1 MREKEGYIMDAKKA
15 TLVINPRTGENV
27 AKISDIL
34 AILDAAGWKTSI
46 SLKEYGGHALKLAQ
60 QASQEKS
67 DLVIAYGGDGTLN
80 QVVNGVM
87 NTQKAQSAVA
97 VIPGGTANV
106 WAGEV
111 GIPGDPVKAALSLV
125 NSEARKVDVGHIEVK
140 GLSYAEDVA
149 QEEPE
154 SGKKKGNKK
163 KKASMQGSSKAT
175 HHFLLMAG
183 LGIDAAIMQGV
194 SKPLKYRVGPLAV
207 GLSAAKV
214 LPEQRAF
221 PIEVRSTEEG
231 RAGEVLWKGEALQV
245 VIGNT
250 RRYADIAEMTPNA
263 YIDDGILDVCVITGG
278 DPLGTMQQVA
288 SLLLRRKPDNTSAE
302 YFHGAHLEVSVPA
315 SVPLQLDGSVVKLK
329 DYINKSAYAKLQQG
343 ELDRAQVTYRF
354 DAIPRALTI
363 AIPQSYNYEL
373 FEHIAEDTQQDDV
386 EREQEHVS
394 AGVSSHHHNG
404 HEGLQTA
411 KQGGA
416 VAVEAR
422 PEEAASGV
430 SEDAKNE
437 LAERVGTLLENGR
450 KVTVVGKVAL
460 ASKKETYIIAGGT
473 IKASTGETR
482 PVAVVVTAKTTIY
495 NQQGDKL
502 STQALAELQEGR
514 SIVVEGD
521 KNKRGVIEATQVVI

>member
-1 MREKEGYIMDAKKA
+1 MDAKKA
-15 TLVINPRTGENV
+15 TLVINPRTGENI

-46 SLKEYGGHALKLAQ
+46 TLKEYGGHSMKLAQ
-60 QASQEKS
+60 QASQDKS

-87 NTQKAQSAVA
+87 NTQKAQKTQSAVA

-140 GLSYAEDVA
+140 GLSYADDVA
-149 QEEPE
+149 QEEQE
-154 SGKKKGNKK
+154 SGKKKGSKK
-163 KKASMQGSSKAT
+163 KKTSMQGSSKAK

-194 SKPLKYRVGPLAV
+194 SKPLKYRVGSLAV
-207 GLSAAKV
+207 GLAAAKA

-221 PIEVRSTEEG
+221 PIEVRSTEDG
-231 RAGEVLWKGEALQV
+231 RVGEVLWKGEALQV

-315 SVPLQLDGSVVKLK
+315 SVPLQLDGSAVKLK
-329 DYINKSAYAKLQQG
+329 DYLNKSDYVKLQQG

-354 DAIPRALTI
+354 DAIPHALTI
-363 AIPQSYNYEL
+363 AIPQTYNYEL
-373 FEHIAEDTQQDDV
+373 FEHSAEDTQQEDA
-386 EREQEHVS
+386 EREQEHVR
-394 AGVSSHHHNG
+394 AGVSSHHHHA
-404 HEGLQTA
+404 HEGQQTD
-411 KQGGA
+411 KQEGA
-416 VAVEAR
+416 VAVQER

-430 SEDAKNE
+430 SEDAKKE
-437 LAERVGTLLENGR
+437 LSEQVGTLLENGR
-450 KVTVVGKVAL
+450 KVTVVGEVAL
-460 ASKKETYIIAGGT
+460 ASKKGTYIIAGGT

-482 PVAVVVTAKTTIY
+482 PVAVVVTAQTTIY

-502 STQALAELQEGR
+502 SAQAIAELQEGA

-521 KNKRGVIEATQVVI
+521 KNKRGVIDATQVVI